1 MLAGRMGPGGM
12 RPSEVRKT
20 ESSAPSEVSVQVQ
33 KEDYQKLMEKKAPVV
48 AKKKPKKK
56 GFGGAPATSSSTQ
69 PKPAAPSKPVSTPNP
84 VQNKPSQPKPVQT
97 QPKEQPT
104 PVVSQPKQPVNP
116 FGHVVKKSNISLFT
130 EEEEEKSIPSKPKDS
145 ITGEDNKKE
154 KPATGKQRL
163 AFLYDDDD

>member
-20 ESSAPSEVSVQVQ
+20 ESSASSEVSVQVQ

-69 PKPAAPSKPVSTPNP
+69 PKPAAPSKPV
-84 VQNKPSQPKPVQT
+84 QNKPSQPKPVQT

-116 FGHVVKKSNISLFT
+116 FGHAVKKSNISLFT

-163 AFLYDDDD
+163 AFLYDDDDD